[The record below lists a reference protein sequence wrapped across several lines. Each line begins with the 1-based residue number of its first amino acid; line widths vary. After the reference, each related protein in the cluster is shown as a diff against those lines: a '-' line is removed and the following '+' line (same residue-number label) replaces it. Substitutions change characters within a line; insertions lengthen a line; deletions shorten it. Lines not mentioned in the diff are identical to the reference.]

1 MTSKYAEF
9 QNLFEDD
16 GLSRK
21 DEFMNN
27 PFRGVFMADS
37 DEKEED
43 PKEAGEEKPES
54 KDQEEDTEDQ
64 DKEEDTEDQ
73 DKEEDTEDQD
83 TEEDTEDQD
92 TEEDSSD
99 EVPDEGKGEEDSATT
114 EEDAEEEQKDIE
126 SSGKKIIILNQY
138 KRLSGI
144 LGSLKDGSIDL
155 INNAVDDT
163 ILSEGF
169 ILRDEINKTIGQV
182 DFALALDFEKTDL
195 ERLEEL
201 YTIIYEKIKK
211 LVDFLEKLAKTKI
224 NTES

>member
-1 MTSKYAEF
+1 MTNKYAEF
-9 QNLFEDD
+9 RNLFEDD
-16 GLSRK
+16 DLSRK

-37 DEKEED
+37 DEKEE
-43 PKEAGEEKPES
+43 EPES
-54 KDQEEDTEDQ
+54 KDQDKEEEPESKDQ

-73 DKEEDTEDQD
+73 DKEE
-83 TEEDTEDQD
+83 D

-99 EVPDEGKGEEDSATT
+99 EVPDEGKGEEDSATPEENS
-114 EEDAEEEQKDIE
+114 EEDSATPEENSEEEQKDIDV
-126 SSGKKIIILNQY
+126 SGKKIIIFNQY

-144 LGSLKDGSIDL
+144 LGGLKDGSIDL
-155 INNAVDDT
+155 INNAVDNA

-169 ILRDEINKTIGQV
+169 VLRDEINKTIGQV

-195 ERLEEL
+195 VRLEEL

-211 LVDFLEKLAKTKI
+211 LVDFLEKLTKI
-224 NTES
+224 KVRTES

>member
-1 MTSKYAEF
+1 MTNKYAEF

-16 GLSRK
+16 DLSRK

-43 PKEAGEEKPES
+43 PKGTEEEKPES
-54 KDQEEDTEDQ
+54 KDQ

-73 DKEEDTEDQD
+73 DKEEDTE
-83 TEEDTEDQD
+83 
-92 TEEDSSD
+92 EDSPD
-99 EVPDEGKGEEDSATT
+99 ELPDEGKGEEGSATT
-114 EEDAEEEQKDIE
+114 EENAEEEQKDID

-224 NTES
+224 RTES

>member
-1 MTSKYAEF
+1 MTNKYAEF

-16 GLSRK
+16 DLSRK

-43 PKEAGEEKPES
+43 PKETGEEKPES
-54 KDQEEDTEDQ
+54 KDQ
-64 DKEEDTEDQ
+64 DKEEDT
-73 DKEEDTEDQD
+73 K
-83 TEEDTEDQD
+83 DQD

>member
-1 MTSKYAEF
+1 MNSKYAEF
-9 QNLFEDD
+9 QNLFEDGD
-16 GLSRK
+16 LSRK

-43 PKEAGEEKPES
+43 PKETGEEKPES
-54 KDQEEDTEDQ
+54 KDQ

-73 DKEEDTEDQD
+73 DKEE
-83 TEEDTEDQD
+83 D

-114 EEDAEEEQKDIE
+114 EENTEDEQKDID

-155 INNAVDDT
+155 INNAVDET

-169 ILRDEINKTIGQV
+169 IIRDEINKTIGQV

>member
-1 MTSKYAEF
+1 MTNKYAEF

-16 GLSRK
+16 DLSRK

-43 PKEAGEEKPES
+43 PKGTEEEKPES
-54 KDQEEDTEDQ
+54 KDQDKEEDTEDQ

-83 TEEDTEDQD
+83 KEED
-92 TEEDSSD
+92 TEEDSPD
-99 EVPDEGKGEEDSATT
+99 ELPDEGKGEEGSATT
-114 EEDAEEEQKDIE
+114 EENAEEEQKDID
-126 SSGKKIIILNQY
+126 SSGEKIIILNQY

-224 NTES
+224 RTES

>member
-1 MTSKYAEF
+1 MNSKYAEF

-16 GLSRK
+16 DLSRK

-27 PFRGVFMADS
+27 PFRGVFMADI

-43 PKEAGEEKPES
+43 PKETGEEKPES
-54 KDQEEDTEDQ
+54 KDQDEEEDTKDQ
-64 DKEEDTEDQ
+64 DKEE
-73 DKEEDTEDQD
+73 
-83 TEEDTEDQD
+83 D

-211 LVDFLEKLAKTKI
+211 LVDFLEKLTKTKI

>member
-1 MTSKYAEF
+1 MTNKYAEF

-16 GLSRK
+16 DLSRK

-43 PKEAGEEKPES
+43 PKETGEEKPES
-54 KDQEEDTEDQ
+54 KDQ

-73 DKEEDTEDQD
+73 DKEEDAEDQD
-83 TEEDTEDQD
+83 EEEDTKDQDKEED

>member
-1 MTSKYAEF
+1 MTNKYAEF

-16 GLSRK
+16 DLSRK

-43 PKEAGEEKPES
+43 PKETGEEKPGS
-54 KDQEEDTEDQ
+54 KDQDNEEDTEDQ
-64 DKEEDTEDQ
+64 DKEEDAEDQ
-73 DKEEDTEDQD
+73 DKEEDTKDQD
-83 TEEDTEDQD
+83 NEED

-114 EEDAEEEQKDIE
+114 EENAEEEQKDIE

>member
-1 MTSKYAEF
+1 MTNKYAEF

-16 GLSRK
+16 DLSRK

-43 PKEAGEEKPES
+43 PKETGEEKPES
-54 KDQEEDTEDQ
+54 KDQ

-73 DKEEDTEDQD
+73 DKEEDTK
-83 TEEDTEDQD
+83 DQD

>member
-1 MTSKYAEF
+1 MTNKYAEF

-16 GLSRK
+16 DLSRK

-43 PKEAGEEKPES
+43 PKETGEEKPES
-54 KDQEEDTEDQ
+54 KDQ

-73 DKEEDTEDQD
+73 DKEEDTKDQD
-83 TEEDTEDQD
+83 NEED

-99 EVPDEGKGEEDSATT
+99 EVPDEGKGEEDSAST
-114 EEDAEEEQKDIE
+114 EENAEEEQKDID
-126 SSGKKIIILNQY
+126 SSGKKIIIINQY

-211 LVDFLEKLAKTKI
+211 LVDFLEKLTKI
-224 NTES
+224 RVRTES

>member
-1 MTSKYAEF
+1 MTNKYAEF

-16 GLSRK
+16 DLSRK

-43 PKEAGEEKPES
+43 PKETGEEKPES
-54 KDQEEDTEDQ
+54 KDQ

-73 DKEEDTEDQD
+73 DKEE
-83 TEEDTEDQD
+83 D